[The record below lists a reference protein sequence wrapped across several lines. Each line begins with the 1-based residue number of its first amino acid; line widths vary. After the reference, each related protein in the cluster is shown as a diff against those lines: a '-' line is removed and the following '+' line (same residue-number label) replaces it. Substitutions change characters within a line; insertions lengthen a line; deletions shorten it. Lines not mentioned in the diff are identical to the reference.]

1 MCVTRRRRQRGDCR
15 ELLLLTQKAP
25 QNRIHQTGS
34 TRLAELARRFDSLIH
49 DGVRRM
55 IRKGQLMQRYD
66 EQRSQ
71 LRLLFGTRL
80 EQL

>member
-1 MCVTRRRRQRGDCR
+1 MCIAGWRRQRRDRR
-15 ELLLLTQKAP
+15 ELLLFTQEAP
-25 QNRIHQTGS
+25 QNRVHQTGS
-34 TRLAELARRFDSLIH
+34 TRLAELARRFDSLID

-71 LRLLFGTRL
+71 LRLLLCARL
-80 EQL
+80 EHL